1 MASGA
6 GRGKRKRD
14 FSLRR
19 PTASQE
25 RSGQKKSACSVRND
39 GVGGGRAGMRK
50 GLEIHAEVVPFGVE
64 RLDQGD
70 FLRSPPFLDFFFT
83 RSGRADAGMWLEP
96 NELGDVVFLYE
107 AGKDFFF
114 VLADAVWQVA
124 GHAEV
129 EDAGLAGHEVDVEG
143 ALHWQEL

>member
-25 RSGQKKSACSVRND
+25 RSGQKKSACFVRND

-50 GLEIHAEVVPFGVE
+50 GLEIQAEVVPFGVE

-70 FLRSPPFLDFFFT
+70 FLRSPRFLDFFFA
-83 RSGRADAGMWLEP
+83 RDGGANGGVGLEP
-96 NELGDVVFLYE
+96 DKLGGVVFLRA
-107 AGKDFFF
+107 AGDGFFF
-114 VLADAVWQVA
+114 VLVDAV
-124 GHAEV
+124 
-129 EDAGLAGHEVDVEG
+129 
-143 ALHWQEL
+143 